1 MWATTKA
8 GAGARLVYFSCLGL
22 LMTAANGA
30 LDEQAATAQL
40 RDVVTFVI
48 STSGEEQWQRHPKC
62 GGPQQCWRSS

>member
-1 MWATTKA
+1 VAGL
-8 GAGARLVYFSCLGL
+8 GAGARLVYFSYLGL

-48 STSGEEQWQRHPKC
+48 SKSGEEE
-62 GGPQQCWRSS
+62 